1 MFGFSNTIATIRA
14 TTGVA
19 VTEWLVDAIG
29 AYYKLLNQLL

>member
-14 TTGVA
+14 IAGAA

-29 AYYKLLNQLL
+29 AYDKLLNQLL